1 MVQMCRVFVLY
12 CLLLNWMYNC
22 KAKMIM
28 NDLIEKIGIDKLCH
42 YGIGGEITAFVAV
55 VAMLQDLPLD
65 SIWEALYYP
74 IMGIVVTIIVEILKE
89 YVIDKKADKMDFL
102 WTMLG
107 AFTVFMAFLIGILF
121 NVLAR

>member
-1 MVQMCRVFVLY
+1 
-12 CLLLNWMYNC
+12 
-22 KAKMIM
+22 M
-28 NDLIEKIGIDKLCH
+28 NGLIERIGIDKLCH
-42 YGIGGEITAFVAV
+42 FGIGGVVTAFVAV

-89 YVIDKKADKMDFL
+89 YLIDKKVDKMDIL

-107 AFTVFMAFLIGILF
+107 AFSVFMAFLIGILF

>member
-1 MVQMCRVFVLY
+1 
-12 CLLLNWMYNC
+12 
-22 KAKMIM
+22 M
-28 NDLIEKIGIDKLCH
+28 NDLIKKIGIDKICH
-42 YGIGGEITAFVAV
+42 YGIGGVITAFVAV
-55 VAMLQDLPLD
+55 VAMLQEMPLD

-89 YVIDKKADKMDFL
+89 YLIDKKVDKMDIL

-107 AFTVFMAFLIGILF
+107 AFSVFMAFLIGILF

>member
-1 MVQMCRVFVLY
+1 
-12 CLLLNWMYNC
+12 
-22 KAKMIM
+22 MIM
-28 NDLIEKIGIDKLCH
+28 NELIEKIGIDKLCH

-55 VAMLQDLPLD
+55 VAMLQEMPLTN
-65 SIWEALYYP
+65 IWEALYYP

>member
-1 MVQMCRVFVLY
+1 
-12 CLLLNWMYNC
+12 
-22 KAKMIM
+22 M
-28 NDLIEKIGIDKLCH
+28 NELIEKIGIDKLCH
-42 YGIGGEITAFVAV
+42 YGIGGVITAFVAV

-65 SIWEALYYP
+65 SVWEALYYP

-107 AFTVFMAFLIGILF
+107 AFTVFMAFLIGVLF
-121 NVLAR
+121 NVLSR